1 MQGDTL
7 VQSGSPVRERQPL
20 AYEPPSN
27 ASDRVAALIP
37 QWRRWLRLRHRSIEH
52 LHADLAQQA
61 AADLLEWI
69 QRTSKTGLVDEDLR
83 RLGFRV
89 LQRRVA
95 DAFRS
100 DAAEW
105 GRRGSAA
112 DAQQGGHEEVDTRT
126 DANPALAHQYRRLLR
141 AVVALLAELSAED
154 RALLV
159 GPELGPV
166 AEPRTTAQ
174 RQRLKRLRARL
185 RDQLHERFGLEVDL
199 LSTGG
204 D

>member
-1 MQGDTL
+1 M
-7 VQSGSPVRERQPL
+7 
-20 AYEPPSN
+20 AHEPPSN
-27 ASDRVAALIP
+27 ASDRVTDLVP

-52 LHADLAQQA
+52 MHADLAQQA
-61 AADLLEWI
+61 AADLLDWMH
-69 QRTSKTGLVDEDLR
+69 RASKPDLIEEDVR
-83 RLGFRV
+83 RLGFRI

-100 DAAEW
+100 QAAEW
-105 GRRGSAA
+105 GREGSTSL
-112 DAQQGGHEEVDTRT
+112 AQRSELEEVDTRA
-126 DANPALAHQYRRLLR
+126 DANPALAHQYGRLLR

-154 RALLV
+154 RVLLV

-166 AEPRTTAQ
+166 AEPRTAAQ
-174 RQRLKRLRARL
+174 RQRLKRLREHL